1 MSSIIKVDQIQLANG
16 STPTAADLGI
26 NITGNIIQTVVKI
39 SSTVVTQ
46 TSAAITG
53 FGLSQSFTPKF
64 ASSKIL
70 IIGAIAGEHYAYS
83 DLGIRFDLTKDG
95 TQIRY
100 WPYVDYHSSDSSQNI
115 SIQNLQWY
123 GDATNTNARTYEFR
137 FQPSNGSGTARVNNY
152 NAPSQMTIME
162 IGG

>member
-1 MSSIIKVDQIQLANG
+1 MTSIIKVDQIQTASG
-16 STPTAADLGI
+16 TTPTAADLGL
-26 NITGNIIQTVVKI
+26 NVSGNVLQVVVKT

-46 TSAAITG
+46 TSSAITG

-70 IIGAIAGEHYAYS
+70 IIGAIAGEHYSYS
-83 DLGIRFDLTKDG
+83 DLGITFDLTKDG
-95 TQIRY
+95 TQIRV
-100 WPYVDYHSSDSSQNI
+100 WPYVEYHSADDSQNI

-137 FQPSNGSGTARVNNY
+137 FQPSNGSGTARMNNY

-162 IGG
+162 IAG

>member
-1 MSSIIKVDQIQLANG
+1 MSSILKVDQIQLSNG
-16 STPTAADLGI
+16 TTPTAADLGL
-26 NITGNIIQTVVKI
+26 NVTGNIIQVVVKT

-70 IIGAIAGEHYAYS
+70 IIGNLAGEHYSYS
-83 DLGIRFDLTKDG
+83 DLGIRYDLTEDG

-100 WPYVDYHSSDSSQNI
+100 WPYVDYHSADSSQNI
-115 SIQNLQWY
+115 SVQNLQWY
-123 GDATNTNARTYEFR
+123 GDATSTNARTYEFR
-137 FQPSNGSGTARVNNY
+137 FQPSTSNGTARMNNY
-152 NAPSQMTIME
+152 NAPSIMTIME
-162 IGG
+162 IAG

>member
-1 MSSIIKVDQIQLANG
+1 MTSIIKVDTLQKANG
-16 STPTAADLGI
+16 GTPTAADLGI
-26 NITGNIIQTVVKI
+26 NITGNTIQTVVKT

-46 TSAAITG
+46 TSSAITG

-83 DLGIRFDLTKDG
+83 DLGIRYDLTQDG

-100 WPYVDYHSSDSSQNI
+100 WPYVDYHSADDSQNI
-115 SIQNLQWY
+115 STQNLQWY

-137 FQPSNGSGTARVNNY
+137 FQPSNGNGTARVNNY
-152 NAPSQMTIME
+152 NGPSQMTIME
-162 IGG
+162 IAG

>member
-1 MSSIIKVDQIQLANG
+1 MTSIIKVDTLQTAAG
-16 STPTAADLGI
+16 GVPTASDLGI
-26 NITGNIIQTVVKI
+26 NVTGTLVQVVVKT

-46 TSAAITG
+46 TSSALAG

-70 IIGAIAGEHYAYS
+70 IIAAIAGQHHSYS

-95 TQIRY
+95 TQIKY
-100 WPYVDYHSSDSSQNI
+100 WPYVDYHSVDNSQNI
-115 SIQNLQWY
+115 SVQNLQWY

-137 FQPSNGSGTARVNNY
+137 FQPSNGSGTANVNTY

-162 IGG
+162 IAG